1 MSNTNSAVVAKNVAP
16 ATTESPELL
25 ALLAQIAKLEEEKA
39 KLVAAAKVIQPTV
52 YCKVGEK
59 GGISLYGMGRFPVTL
74 YAEQWTALLGENPD
88 SLPTNGAAIVKFIA
102 TKPTGM
108 QTKADKLAA
117 KVEADE
123 RARKARIADAGL
135 TGTVRGGPMP
145 TGVATR

>member
-1 MSNTNSAVVAKNVAP
+1 MSNNPAAPVKNVAP

-25 ALLAQIAKLEEEKA
+25 ALKAQIAQLEKEKQA
-39 KLVAAAKVIQPTV
+39 LLLAQKAIQPSV

-74 YAEQWTALLGENPD
+74 YAEQWGQILGTNPEV
-88 SLPTNGAAIVKFIA
+88 LPVNGAAVVRFIA
-102 TKPTGM
+102 TNPAGM

-123 RARKARIADAGL
+123 KARKQRIADAGL
-135 TGTVRGGPMP
+135 TGTTRPGPMP